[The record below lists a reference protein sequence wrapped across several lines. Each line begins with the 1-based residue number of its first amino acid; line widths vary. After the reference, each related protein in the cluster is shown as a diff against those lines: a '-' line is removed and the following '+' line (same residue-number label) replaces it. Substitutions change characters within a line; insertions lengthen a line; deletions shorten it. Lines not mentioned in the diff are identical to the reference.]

1 MSTRISASTQ
11 YVLDGTASSSSTSDD
26 DDDGTG
32 RKRSKIAAAS
42 PTGSEIHLLSILS
55 HLSSLLSHLSSN
67 PFNGLL
73 RPLVLKNPNTRHW
86 NQAVMHNCHQALL
99 VKENS

>member
-11 YVLDGTASSSSTSDD
+11 YVLGGTASSSSTSDD

-32 RKRSKIAAAS
+32 RKRSEMAAAS
-42 PTGSEIHLLSILS
+42 PTGSEIHLL
-55 HLSSLLSHLSSN
+55 SLLSHLSSN

-86 NQAVMHNCHQALL
+86 NQAVMHNCRQAPL